1 MRRHAQ
7 QQMHMLRPYVPL
19 QNLDVLRSTN
29 LPNQV
34 AQFLPHLTAEHRLA
48 ILRDEH
54 EMVVKAIN
62 GMGRSTILPHAGHRI
77 ASLLKASP
85 KGEGIHP
92 SQSVTLR
99 IND

>member
-1 MRRHAQ
+1 MGGLALDRLHDPTRRDVRRHAQ
-7 QQMHMLRPYVPL
+7 QQMHMFGPYVPL

-54 EMVVKAIN
+54 EVVVKAIN
-62 GMGRSTILPHAGHRI
+62 GMGRSTILPHAGI
-77 ASLLKASP
+77 VSQAS
-85 KGEGIHP
+85 
-92 SQSVTLR
+92 
-99 IND
+99 